1 MEGEGGKCA
10 CRWQVADVTRPLH
23 SVSEI
28 TGPEE
33 GPGVQ
38 DVLFSNKRCVVVP
51 PGVLEKVMK
60 SVKAVAEYKR
70 RGGLH
75 LADMVLSP
83 MPSTF
88 QRQGREV

>member
-23 SVSEI
+23 SASEI

-51 PGVLEKVMK
+51 PGILE
-60 SVKAVAEYKR
+60 
-70 RGGLH
+70 
-75 LADMVLSP
+75 
-83 MPSTF
+83 
-88 QRQGREV
+88 